1 MATNILVKRST
12 TTGAVPTTQNLQ
24 TGELAV
30 NTVDK
35 RIFTNNQGTIVE
47 LGTTPSSITT
57 PTATITTGTSQDFTV
72 TGTLTVSAPTQ
83 DTDASTKAY
92 VDAKVA
98 SLVDSSPAA
107 LDTLNELAAAI
118 NDDANFFTKVL
129 FLTGGTMTGDIVMGA
144 NRVVSTAN
152 PTTNDTLTRKGYV
165 DGLFSSTVAAEVSAA
180 AALASEQA
188 AATSASNASTS
199 ETNASGSASN
209 ASSSASAASTSASQA
224 STSATSA
231 STSASQA
238 STSATQA
245 QTAAT
250 NAENAFDSFDD
261 RYLGAKTSDP
271 TLDNDGEALLTGALY
286 FNSTA
291 GEMKVYDGNG
301 WTAAGSSVNGTSD
314 RNVFVATEGQTVFS
328 GLEYDTGF
336 VDVYL
341 NGVKLIVTTDFT
353 ANTGTSV
360 TLTTGATAGDTVDI
374 VAYGS
379 FNVANVYTQ
388 AQADARFATTAQGA
402 LADSAVQPSDDV
414 TLGAVTVTSLST
426 GTLDISVE
434 EQTGGGALV
443 YGKVNL
449 LTDSST
455 YTLPLANTVS
465 SGDFIIV
472 EKDETN
478 KADTPTVSRSGSDD
492 IVYSGG
498 TDTDLQFD
506 AESSQAIRFVSNGT
520 DEWRI

>member
-12 TTGAVPTTQNLQ
+12 ATGAVPTAQNLQ

-30 NTVDK
+30 NTVDR

-57 PTATITTGTSQDFTV
+57 STATIATGTAQDFTV

-83 DTDASTKAY
+83 DTDASSKAY

-118 NDDANFFTKVL
+118 NDDANFFMKVL

-165 DGLFSSTVAAEVSAA
+165 DSILGSATDAATSAV

-209 ASSSASAASTSASQA
+209 AASSASAASTSASQA

-314 RNVFVATEGQTVFS
+314 RNVFIATEGQTVFS

-353 ANTGTSV
+353 ADTGTSV

-388 AQADARFATTAQGA
+388 AQSDARFATTAQGA
-402 LADSAVQPSDDV
+402 LADSAVQPDTTPSF
-414 TLGAVTVTSLST
+414 T
-426 GTLDISVE
+426 GLDIPVE
-434 EQTGGGALV
+434 EQVGGGALV

-449 LTDSST
+449 LTDSLT

-506 AESSQAIRFVSNGT
+506 AETSQAIRFVSNGT
-520 DEWRI
+520 DGWRI